1 MDTDGTHQTEVL
13 RAASSTIVF
22 DGSPSWS
29 PDGTSIAFTQL
40 GNGSTTIDTMKAFD
54 ISVNSSGVPVASN
67 LRVIYASP
75 NATVRVN
82 NPFWCSTSSTGKI
95 AFTSYSGA
103 ITSLYTVST
112 SGGSP
117 TLIFSADS
125 AWNHALHSMGAPT
138 WNADDSRLAVLRG
151 DNAGSSSKIMIF
163 DVATSAYTD
172 SISVSGA
179 IYGLEWSRS
188 GINKIAFSST
198 ASGTSQ
204 IYYVDPTNGATPS
217 STGVAGLYP
226 SWSPDNSSI
235 VFQRSAT
242 VYKSD
247 AFSST
252 SSALAAVN
260 NSNTAPKWR
269 R

>member
-1 MDTDGTHQTEVL
+1 
-13 RAASSTIVF
+13 
-22 DGSPSWS
+22 
-29 PDGTSIAFTQL
+29 
-40 GNGSTTIDTMKAFD
+40 
-54 ISVNSSGVPVASN
+54 
-67 LRVIYASP
+67 
-75 NATVRVN
+75 
-82 NPFWCSTSSTGKI
+82 
-95 AFTSYSGA
+95 
-103 ITSLYTVST
+103 
-112 SGGSP
+112 
-117 TLIFSADS
+117 
-125 AWNHALHSMGAPT
+125 MGAPT